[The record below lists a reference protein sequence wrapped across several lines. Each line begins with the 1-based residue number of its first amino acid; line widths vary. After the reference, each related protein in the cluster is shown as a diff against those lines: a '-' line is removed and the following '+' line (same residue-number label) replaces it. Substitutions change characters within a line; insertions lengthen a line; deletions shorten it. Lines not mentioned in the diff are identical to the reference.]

1 MVVLELLPS
10 TIALAATKS
19 TRITA
24 KPELCPMCKNAR
36 YVIIVEHQF
45 NLITD
50 QLLQPLSRDWPS
62 EHQAA
67 IDALTGL
74 SAESVM
80 NGQTSAPA
88 VRLNNC

>member
-1 MVVLELLPS
+1 MVVLELFPT
-10 TIALAATKS
+10 TIALAVMKS
-19 TRITA
+19 VPITA
-24 KPELCPMCKNAR
+24 EPELCPMRKNAR

-67 IDALTGL
+67 LMPSQGFL
-74 SAESVM
+74 LRV
-80 NGQTSAPA
+80 
-88 VRLNNC
+88 L